1 MGNGFRRLGDVIER
15 IIRLWPCDHCYSFL
29 IFICNRGQINV
40 YNFETKFQSW
50 SQRIRKL
57 NNYKTMF
64 ISDDKIFFSSCL
76 VLIVITLLV
85 NTATAAQYV
94 AEGYFVVDDETVK
107 AYIRS
112 IPGTAT
118 LATKRTQALAELN
131 KDIVYTLT
139 EVNNLLSSLTTN
151 GVSVEVHLRKLDI
164 LTTNVFPATSLEHG
178 IVNGIDRGVAL
189 STFDHWLA
197 THNSFNTLKY
207 DFAFLWTGYD
217 LYGGTD
223 DSTEGY
229 AHLGAMCNS
238 RTASGVGEF
247 NKTYATAITTAHEI
261 GHILGSDHDGP
272 QSNYIMA
279 AVSRASAI
287 NRWSFSSIS
296 ATAIKNYL
304 ATLTSNCL
312 LTTNP
317 ASIKP
322 AVTYGA
328 YTGHILDPN
337 VICQR
342 ALNISNSYMCLDWS
356 FYNNLSPSGDRIC
369 SVIHCKKPGTN
380 LCYTA
385 FPSDGMVCDTN
396 K

>member
-1 MGNGFRRLGDVIER
+1 
-15 IIRLWPCDHCYSFL
+15 
-29 IFICNRGQINV
+29 
-40 YNFETKFQSW
+40 
-50 SQRIRKL
+50 
-57 NNYKTMF
+57 
-64 ISDDKIFFSSCL
+64 
-76 VLIVITLLV
+76 
-85 NTATAAQYV
+85 
-94 AEGYFVVDDETVK
+94 
-107 AYIRS
+107 
-112 IPGTAT
+112 
-118 LATKRTQALAELN
+118 
-131 KDIVYTLT
+131 
-139 EVNNLLSSLTTN
+139 
-151 GVSVEVHLRKLDI
+151 
-164 LTTNVFPATSLEHG
+164 
-178 IVNGIDRGVAL
+178 
-189 STFDHWLA
+189 
-197 THNSFNTLKY
+197 
-207 DFAFLWTGYD
+207 
-217 LYGGTD
+217 
-223 DSTEGY
+223 
-229 AHLGAMCNS
+229 MCNS

-317 ASIKP
+317 ASTKP

-396 K
+396 KRCKKGKCLPDSTAPHNLNSVCLFGDQRKLEFTDFSGTCQDYIARKGSSYCYQPFILHSCCNTCKAHYTGRAGCEYGDKFLGCNKAPRELMCPTNMDGCCEYCKGFVSPVVGR